1 MAYDIQ
7 GRWVPSEDIDWD
19 LSTENRDA
27 LRLELTET
35 GLDWRHEGKYAFRT
49 DAWGQ
54 MSEAQRLDTLQHYD
68 SWYDEGGQL
77 ALNDEA
83 GGRDIERG
91 LTYNNTWDA
100 QTAFHELTGGWARH
114 VEVKGTVD
122 DLINPEHKRD
132 KIRHTIVSE
141 RQDEKGDTYT
151 TYIERQHPMDWK
163 NYSTDELYRATI
175 DELMEDPK
183 MYNMFIGP
191 GDDFNNAVQVR
202 EANKELQS
210 WVDDAYKKAQE
221 LGKDGEW
228 AENELDAEMALQVA
242 RGKLT
247 NARYPEGRKAGGA
260 VGGPLY
266 NQQVAIR
273 KYSPWNTFKDG
284 TRIKSNP
291 ITGEILDTFK
301 HKLVPEP
308 TRMTIVGNK
317 LDQNRDEGIFYS
329 STLGMEQEITD
340 SMLGKP
346 PDIPKPNL
354 SIRKVTPERGKNIPA
369 NWKLKGDVK

>member
-1 MAYDIQ
+1 M
-7 GRWVPSEDIDWD
+7 
-19 LSTENRDA
+19 
-27 LRLELTET
+27 
-35 GLDWRHEGKYAFRT
+35 
-49 DAWGQ
+49 
-54 MSEAQRLDTLQHYD
+54 
-68 SWYDEGGQL
+68 
-77 ALNDEA
+77 
-83 GGRDIERG
+83 
-91 LTYNNTWDA
+91 
-100 QTAFHELTGGWARH
+100 
-114 VEVKGTVD
+114 
-122 DLINPEHKRD
+122 
-132 KIRHTIVSE
+132 
-141 RQDEKGDTYT
+141 
-151 TYIERQHPMDWK
+151 
-163 NYSTDELYRATI
+163 
-175 DELMEDPK
+175 
-183 MYNMFIGP
+183 
-191 GDDFNNAVQVR
+191 
-202 EANKELQS
+202 
-210 WVDDAYKKAQE
+210 
-221 LGKDGEW
+221 
-228 AENELDAEMALQVA
+228 
-242 RGKLT
+242 
-247 NARYPEGRKAGGA
+247 
-260 VGGPLY
+260 Y